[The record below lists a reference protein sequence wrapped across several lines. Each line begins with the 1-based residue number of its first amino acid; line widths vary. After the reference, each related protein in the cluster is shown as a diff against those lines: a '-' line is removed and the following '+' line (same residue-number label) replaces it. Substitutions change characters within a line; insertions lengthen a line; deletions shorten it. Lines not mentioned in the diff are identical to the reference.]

1 MTSNAG
7 AQSIV
12 EPKKLGFSSVEDDN
26 KDYERMKSGVMEEVR
41 RIFKPEFLNRIDEI
55 LVFHMLNK
63 QQIRQIVT
71 ILLNKLQ
78 KRCKEQLYI
87 ELIVRSSVKDYLA
100 ESGYDSKY
108 GARPLKRA
116 VQNKIEDKMAE
127 EILEGRIHRGDKVI
141 VSISKKDIK
150 FSVSD

>member
-1 MTSNAG
+1 
-7 AQSIV
+7 
-12 EPKKLGFSSVEDDN
+12 
-26 KDYERMKSGVMEEVR
+26 
-41 RIFKPEFLNRIDEI
+41 
-55 LVFHMLNK
+55 MLNK

-71 ILLNKLQ
+71 ILVNKLQ
-78 KRCKEQLYI
+78 KRCKEQLDI